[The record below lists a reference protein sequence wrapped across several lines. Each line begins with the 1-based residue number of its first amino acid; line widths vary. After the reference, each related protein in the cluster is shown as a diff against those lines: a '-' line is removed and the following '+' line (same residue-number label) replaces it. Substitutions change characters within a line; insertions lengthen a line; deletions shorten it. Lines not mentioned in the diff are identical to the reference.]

1 MDFKAAKKYILTRL
15 EDELNP
21 NLYYHGI
28 HHTVDVYEAA
38 IKLGELEKLSQEE
51 KTIIKTAALYHDAG
65 FIFRYEKNEPLAAN
79 LVQEILPAFNYND
92 EAIKT
97 IRQIILTTQIA
108 ARPQTLL
115 EKIMSDAD
123 YDYLGREDVK
133 SIANTLYKELLEN
146 GTTFS
151 EEQWTNIQ
159 IKFLNKHEY
168 YTSSAIQLR
177 RENKWA
183 YMRYLKSNLSNS

>member
-1 MDFKAAKKYILTRL
+1 MNFEEAKKYILSRL
-15 EDELNP
+15 ENELSP
-21 NLYYHGI
+21 SLHYHGI
-28 HHTVDVYEAA
+28 HHTIDVYEAA
-38 IKLGELEKLSQEE
+38 IKLGELENLSEEE

-65 FIFRYEKNEPLAAN
+65 FIYQYEKNEPLAAN
-79 LVQEILPAFNYND
+79 LVQEILPSFNYND
-92 EAIKT
+92 HAIKT
-97 IRQIILTTQIA
+97 ITKIILATELT

-133 SIANTLYKELLEN
+133 SIAKTLYKELLEN
-146 GTTFS
+146 GLHFS
-151 EEQWTNIQ
+151 ETQWNKFQ

-168 YTSSAIQLR
+168 YTFSAINLR

-183 YMRYLKSNLSNS
+183 YMRYLKTLSTNS